1 MRWFKLKKDS
11 ALHSKQ
17 EVNLLVEEDGKL
29 PASKDVAN
37 YKHINYGTLHI
48 EKKIEE
54 FMDEEVI
61 VFKSVQDIQDTY
73 SQVGK
78 VQETINSLNTNFKDF
93 HQYVNNINV
102 VMEQSEAAVGQADD
116 KMSILASKLNGTC
129 SQLDLFTE
137 SFHGLENNFNNIK
150 EMSNNIT
157 GIAKSTNLLALN
169 ASIEA
174 ARAGESGRG
183 FAVVAEEIRKLSAS
197 TTNLVQGI
205 DESIKN
211 LHESIDLL
219 SSEIQNTKDTIQDN
233 FRYALDVQKGFN
245 QVNDCTK
252 EVKHFTERII
262 TGIEQ
267 TSDEIYGAATGV
279 GSVADVVDSMGS
291 KLEELNMRMSKRST
305 IICNITDFL
314 QQIDNLTIDNMN

>member
-1 MRWFKLKKDS
+1 MSWLKFKRGRVLS
-11 ALHSKQ
+11 NQ
-17 EVNLLVEEDGKL
+17 EVDNSEENAGKL
-29 PASKDVAN
+29 VASEDVTN

-54 FMDEEVI
+54 FMEEEV
-61 VFKSVQDIQDTY
+61 VVSKSVQDIQDTY

-78 VQETINSLNTNFKDF
+78 VQETINSLNSNFKEF
-93 HQYVNNINV
+93 HQYVTNINV
-102 VMEQSEAAVGQADD
+102 VMEQSETAIGQADD
-116 KMSILASKLNGTC
+116 KMSTLAGKLNGTC

-150 EMSNNIT
+150 QMSDSIT

-174 ARAGESGRG
+174 ARAGEAGKG
-183 FAVVAEEIRKLSAS
+183 FAVVADEIRKLSAS
-197 TTNLVQGI
+197 TTNMVQGI

-252 EVKHFTERII
+252 EVKHYTEQII

-267 TSDEIYGAATGV
+267 TSAEIYGAATGV
-279 GSVADVVDSMGS
+279 GSVAEVVDSMGS
-291 KLEELNMRMSKRST
+291 KLENLNMRMSKRST
-305 IICNITDFL
+305 IICNITDIL
-314 QQIDNLTIDNMN
+314 QQIDNLTIDMMD

>member
-1 MRWFKLKKDS
+1 MSWFKFKKDREVT
-11 ALHSKQ
+11 AEQ
-17 EVNLLVEEDGKL
+17 EVAPTIEHIDNLS
-29 PASKDVAN
+29 ASEAN
-37 YKHINYGTLHI
+37 NYYKHINYGTLHI
-48 EKKIEE
+48 EKKLEE

-78 VQETINSLNTNFKDF
+78 VQETINSLSSNFKDF

-102 VMEQSEAAVGQADD
+102 VMEKSETAIGQADD
-116 KMSILASKLNGTC
+116 KMSTLAGKLNGTC

-137 SFHGLENNFNNIK
+137 SFHTLENNFNNIK

-157 GIAKSTNLLALN
+157 GIAKNTNLLALN

-174 ARAGESGRG
+174 ARAGEAGRG
-183 FAVVAEEIRKLSAS
+183 FAVVADEIRKLSAS
-197 TTNLVQGI
+197 TTSLVQGI

-211 LHESIDLL
+211 LYESINLL
-219 SSEIQNTKDTIQDN
+219 SSEIHNTKVTIQDN
-233 FRYALDVQKGFN
+233 FRYALDVQQDFN

-252 EVKHFTERII
+252 EVKQFTERII
-262 TGIEQ
+262 SGIEQ
-267 TSDEIYGAATGV
+267 TSSEIYGAATGV
-279 GSVADVVDSMGS
+279 GSVAEVVDSMGG
-291 KLEELNMRMSKRST
+291 KLEDLNLRMSKRST

-314 QQIDNLTIDNMN
+314 QQIDNLTIDKMN